1 MSSKVERLEANK
13 VKIEITVSAKDF
25 TEAVDKAFKKNAS
38 KIAIPGFRKG
48 KAPRNVIER
57 TYGKEVMY
65 EEHNVEDADVLLLAF
80 GTMGRNIKAAMNE
93 GRAKGLKIG
102 TFRPITLFP
111 FPNKRLSE
119 IADKTKKIIVAEM
132 NMGQM
137 LKDVQLAV
145 LSNAQIAFVGKPVG
159 DWLKEEE
166 MIGAINNIIKERY
179 ASI

>member
-1 MSSKVERLEANK
+1 MLKMEE
-13 VKIEITVSAKDF
+13 
-25 TEAVDKAFKKNAS
+25 
-38 KIAIPGFRKG
+38 
-48 KAPRNVIER
+48 
-57 TYGKEVMY
+57 KEVMY

-137 LKDVQLAV
+137 IKDVKIAV
-145 LSNAQIAFVGKPVG
+145 NGKAEVVHLGRPAGEWIDV
-159 DWLKEEE
+159 DETLDAVRK
-166 MIGAINNIIKERY
+166 MIGAAN
-179 ASI
+179 ATSI